1 MSHRFRASTSSSL
14 TAIAIN
20 QRGGPGYSDGNGG
33 SIKISVQTSSAGK
46 PSGKTLASLTITPG
60 NPSGHWERQTTYRF
74 PSPAKLTRG
83 QLYHIVFSNVN
94 ASPGSNYISL
104 NEAFQYASSAPR
116 QPMFSDDFAVL
127 SVRGG
132 SWAVHSHDTP
142 VMDLAYAN
150 GVHDGNAYSSVI
162 ADHYGIAS
170 GSKGVGERF
179 TVHGSNR
186 TVSTASVR
194 LKRIRGSGTISSAS
208 RSRTARSWRRARPA
222 RPGSRSRRCPCP

>member
-1 MSHRFRASTSSSL
+1 MS
-14 TAIAIN
+14 N
-20 QRGGPGYSDGNGG
+20 
-33 SIKISVQTSSAGK
+33 
-46 PSGKTLASLTITPG
+46 TLSNL
-60 NPSGHWERQTTYRF
+60 
-74 PSPAKLTRG
+74 
-83 QLYHIVFSNVN
+83 LYHIVFSNVN
-94 ASPGSNYISL
+94 ASPGTNYISL
-104 NEAFQYASSAPR
+104 NEAFQYAGSAPR
-116 QPMFSDDFAVL
+116 QPVFSDDFAVL
-127 SVRGG
+127 SVRSG

-194 LKRIRGSGTISSAS
+194 LKRIRGSGTIRIRLEKSNGTLGQA
-208 RSRTARSWRRARPA
+208 TPDEDLD
-222 RPGSRSRRCPCP
+222 